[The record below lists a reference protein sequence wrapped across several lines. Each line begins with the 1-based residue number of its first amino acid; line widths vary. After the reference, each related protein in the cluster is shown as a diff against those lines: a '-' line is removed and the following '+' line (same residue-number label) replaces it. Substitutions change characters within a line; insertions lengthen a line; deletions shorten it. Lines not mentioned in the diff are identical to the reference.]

1 MWVWLPPT
9 LSTAHNLLFMLIVNS
24 CDYEFEQCEC
34 VCVCICVYMC
44 VCTRRRLYLCLYLFI
59 LHSLQRYGGQCTEMK
74 QKILFGKRG
83 QSTHLKK
90 HIIGKCSSIYQVGRL
105 VITCTVLIVKLLA
118 NVAAVLWMMT
128 MSSWIMLALLTVFL
142 FVFSL
147 SNIKTSRSTSE

>member
-1 MWVWLPPT
+1 MMPSACECDSHPLSALHIISFLCW
-9 LSTAHNLLFMLIVNS
+9 LSTLVIMNLNR
-24 CDYEFEQCEC
+24 
-34 VCVCICVYMC
+34 VCVCLC

-59 LHSLQRYGGQCTEMK
+59 LHSLQRHGGQCTEMK

-90 HIIGKCSSIYQVGRL
+90 HIIGKCSSTYQVGRR

-128 MSSWIMLALLTVFL
+128 MSSWIMLALLTVSL
-142 FVFSL
+142 FVFSPL
-147 SNIKTSRSTSE
+147 QYKNF